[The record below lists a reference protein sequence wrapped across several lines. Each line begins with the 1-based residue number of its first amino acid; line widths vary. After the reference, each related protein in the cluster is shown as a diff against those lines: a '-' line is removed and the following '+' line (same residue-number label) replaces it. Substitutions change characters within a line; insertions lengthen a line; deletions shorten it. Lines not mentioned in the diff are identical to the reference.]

1 MSPLLLL
8 ASAAPESENREASP
22 IALVLILVLL
32 VALVFLIRS
41 MNKHLRKVPSSFSPT
56 DDPADGTDRPG
67 PTAPADRTDPT
78 GPPAEPVRRD
88 AP

>member
-41 MNKHLRKVPSSFSPT
+41 MNRHLRKIPSSFDPP
-56 DDPADGTDRPG
+56 DPAAD
-67 PTAPADRTDPT
+67 PTATPTATPAD
-78 GPPAEPVRRD
+78 PPADPVQRD
-88 AP
+88 GP